1 MKRLVSFEGGEGC
14 GKTTL
19 MNNLKA
25 YLEKNG
31 IDFISTR
38 EPGGIEEN
46 EKIREILKTTENLS
60 PITQILLFSASRSNL
75 VDKVVIPNV
84 ESGKLVLMDRYFDST
99 RIYQGYC
106 YDISDETIMNITNLA
121 IKGMVPEITFFLDID
136 PVIAFRR
143 KGGPDNKDVIENIG
157 IEYHQKVRE
166 GFLRLAKKEPNR
178 FVVIDATL
186 SPEEVLNIVVKNLK
200 ERKIIG

>member
-25 YLEKNG
+25 YLEKNS

-75 VDKVVIPNV
+75 VDKIIIPNV

-178 FVVIDATL
+178 FVVVDATL

>member
-1 MKRLVSFEGGEGC
+1 MNRLVSFEGGEGC

-19 MNNLKA
+19 MNNLKE
-25 YLEKNG
+25 YLDKNN
-31 IDFISTR
+31 IDYISTR

-106 YDISDETIMNITNLA
+106 YDISDEIIMNITNLA
-121 IKGMVPEITFFLDID
+121 IKEMVPEITFFLDID
-136 PVIAFRR
+136 PVVAFKR

-157 IEYHQKVRE
+157 IEYHQKVRK
-166 GFLRLAKKEPNR
+166 GFLRLAEKEPNR